1 MNNDQKIKEYK
12 KSQLEKWIIVVLLI
26 MVIVLETLALF
37 GIINMLWGCGL
48 FIIIYIIKKNFLK

>member
-48 FIIIYIIKKNFLK
+48 FIIIYIIKKIFLK

>member
-12 KSQLEKWIIVVLLI
+12 KNQLEKWIIVILLVS
-26 MVIVLETLALF
+26 VIVLETLALF

-48 FIIIYIIKKNFLK
+48 FIIIYIIKKIFLK